1 MLKILRSGLYTS
13 VQDTGRYGLRQSGVS
28 RCGALDKPSLI
39 TANLL
44 VGNAPEAAALEITL
58 GQLTVQF
65 EQDGWFALTGAG
77 CEATLDGETVWA
89 GWRQPVSAGQTLV
102 LKRPLHGIRSY
113 LAVSGGIDVPQVLG
127 SYSTDLKAG
136 IGGLEGRRL
145 QDGDIL
151 KLLPATRT
159 FSGPQGVK
167 QLPYSHHIR
176 ALPGPEYHEFDEAS
190 QDNFWRAPWQL
201 SPQSNRM
208 GYRLQGQPLVR
219 KTDRELMSHGLL
231 PGVVQVPHNG
241 QPIVLMNDA
250 QTTGGYPRIACIIE
264 ADMYQL
270 AQIPLGQ
277 PIHFVPCTLEEALK
291 AREDQRRYLEQLAWR
306 LSGENEG

>member
-1 MLKILRSGLYTS
+1 MLTLIRAGLYTS
-13 VQDTGRYGLRQSGVS
+13 VQDCGRYGLRQSGIS
-28 RCGALDKPSLI
+28 RCGVLDKPSLV

-44 VGNAPEAAALEITL
+44 VGNDPNAAALEITL
-58 GQLTVQF
+58 GQLSVQF
-65 EQDGWFALTGAG
+65 AGDGWFALTGAE
-77 CEATLDGETVWA
+77 CEATLDDNPVWS
-89 GWRQPVSAGQTLV
+89 GWRLQVRAGQTLT

-113 LAVSGGIDVPQVLG
+113 LAVAGGIDVPQVMG

-136 IGGLEGRRL
+136 MGGFEGRRL
-145 QDGDIL
+145 KDGDCL
-151 KLLPATRT
+151 KLLPGTRH
-159 FSGPQGVK
+159 FAGEQGVK
-167 QLPYSHHIR
+167 QLPRGNRIR
-176 ALPGPEYHEFDEAS
+176 ALPGPEYHEFDTAS
-190 QDNFWRAPWQL
+190 QAHFWRAPWQL

-219 KTDRELMSHGLL
+219 TTDRELLSHGLL

-241 QPIVLMNDA
+241 QPIILMNDA

-306 LSGENEG
+306 LNG

>member
-1 MLKILRSGLYTS
+1 MLKIIRSGLYTS
-13 VQDTGRYGLRQSGVS
+13 VQDGGRYGLRQSGIS

-44 VGNAPEAAALEITL
+44 VGNEPEAAALEITL

-65 EQDGWFALTGAG
+65 EQNGWFALTGAG

-102 LKRPLHGIRSY
+102 LKRPVHGIRSY
-113 LAVSGGIDVPQVLG
+113 LAVAGGIDVPKVLG

-145 QDGDIL
+145 QDGDVL
-151 KLLPATRT
+151 KLLPAVRT

-167 QLPYSHHIR
+167 QLPYSNRIR
-176 ALPGPEYHEFDEAS
+176 ALPGPEYHEFDAAS
-190 QDNFWRAPWQL
+190 QENFWRAPWQL

-219 KTDRELMSHGLL
+219 TTDRELQSHGLL

-250 QTTGGYPRIACIIE
+250 QTTGGYPRIACIID

-291 AREDQRRYLEQLAWR
+291 ARNDQSRYLEQLAWR
-306 LSGENEG
+306 LNEES